1 MGLIKALAGA
11 VGSTFAD
18 QWKEFFYCDS
28 IPNDVLVVK
37 GQKRTGK
44 NSSNT
49 KGSDNVIS
57 NGSGIAVNEGQCMII
72 VEQGAIVELCAEPG
86 QYTFDSST
94 EPSIFSGN
102 LGESVKQ
109 TFATIGRRFT
119 MGGDTGKDQRV
130 YYFNTKEITDNKFG
144 TASPILFRIVDPRA
158 NLDLD
163 VSIRC
168 NGLYSYRIVDPVL
181 FYQNISGNV
190 IQEYNKSEID
200 MQLKT
205 EFVNALQPAM
215 AALSEL
221 QIRPN
226 AIPAHVEELCEA
238 VNAKLSDKWS
248 EKRGIKVES
257 IALNPITM
265 TEEDTALLKEAQRA
279 AMLSNPGM
287 AAGYMTGATGE
298 AMKSAAANENGAM
311 MGFMGMGM
319 AQQAGGVNA
328 QSLFQMNAQQQAAG
342 QAAPTPTPA
351 PAQATNGD
359 SWTCSCGTTNTGKF
373 CVECGSKKPSAEGWT
388 CSCGAINKGKFCM
401 ECGTKKPAGA
411 PLYRCDK
418 CGWEPEDPMN
428 PPKFCMECGDP
439 FNDDDIVQ

>member
-342 QAAPTPTPA
+342 QAAPTPA